1 MQTLTLP
8 WATVGSSKEEVPQ
21 IVEKE
26 DHEVVDNIGLIAL
39 STCVYIDGNA
49 GILQR
54 NPL

>member
-1 MQTLTLP
+1 MFLLLLHLQHQHQTGIL
-8 WATVGSSKEEVPQ
+8 VPQ